1 MAPKGK
7 SVPEG
12 EFLNAVKRDFGSM
25 DKLEAEFTNKA
36 VAHFGSGWAWLVHD
50 PKSNTLKVMSTANEM
65 NPMQR
70 LHDFIRFTGRGITS
84 ATRLR
89 RLGACLLSRLSIF
102 SSPFHQ
108 KWVIFGVMTCRLA
121 RGCKLGVCV

>member
-12 EFLNAVKRDFGSM
+12 DFLNAVKRDFGSM
-25 DKLEAEFTNKA
+25 EKLEAAFTNTA

-50 PKSNTLKVMSTANEM
+50 PKSNTLKVMSTANEA

-70 LHDFIRFTGRGITS
+70 LHSFIDFTPRGI
-84 ATRLR
+84 AAAPRLR
-89 RLGACLLSRLSIF
+89 RLGARLLPGLPVP
-102 SSPFHQ
+102 SSPVH
-108 KWVIFGVMTCRLA
+108 
-121 RGCKLGVCV
+121 